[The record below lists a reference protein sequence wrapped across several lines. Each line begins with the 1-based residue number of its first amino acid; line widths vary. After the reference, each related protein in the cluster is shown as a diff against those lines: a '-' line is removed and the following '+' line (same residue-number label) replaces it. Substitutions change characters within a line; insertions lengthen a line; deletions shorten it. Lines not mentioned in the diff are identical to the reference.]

1 MNRTLAIIGIIVIA
15 LGVVGMSSVYT
26 VHQTQQALVLEFGK
40 PVRVVSEP
48 GLWFKTPFVQ
58 NVVTYDRRVL
68 DLDPAAEEII
78 AADKKRIV
86 ADSFARY
93 KIIDVL
99 KFYQTAGSEAILRQR
114 LGQIVNASM
123 RSVIG
128 NYTLPALLTVQ
139 RVQIMAAI
147 QDRVNQEAKQFGIQV
162 IDVRIRRADLPQA
175 NSEAIYARMK
185 SEREREAKE
194 ARAEGAEIGQRIRA
208 EAERE
213 RAVLLAEA
221 RKSAEELRG
230 EGDGL
235 ATSIANKAYGGE
247 ARPFY
252 EFYRSMQAYKDALV
266 NGETTFVLSPDSDFF
281 RFLSDF
287 EGKIKRKG
295 VPQR

>member
-26 VHQTQQALVLEFGK
+26 VHQTEQALILQFGK
-40 PVRVVSEP
+40 VVDVERDP
-48 GLWFKTPFVQ
+48 GLKFKTPFVQ
-58 NVVTYDRRVL
+58 NVVIYDRRVL
-68 DLDPAAEEII
+68 DLDPPAEEMN

-86 ADSFARY
+86 ADAYARY
-93 KIIDVL
+93 KITDPL
-99 KFYQTAGSEAILRQR
+99 KFFQTVGTEATLRVR
-114 LGQIVNASM
+114 LGRIINASM
-123 RSVIG
+123 RSIIG
-128 NYTLPALLTVQ
+128 NYSLPALLTIE
-139 RVQIMAAI
+139 RVKIMAEI
-147 QDRVNQEAKQFGIQV
+147 QDRVNQEAKQFGIVV

-194 ARAEGAEIGQRIRA
+194 ARAEGAELGQRIKA
-208 EAERE
+208 EAERD
-213 RAVLLAEA
+213 RTVLLAEA
-221 RKSAEELRG
+221 TKRSEELRG

-247 ARPFY
+247 ATSFY

-266 NGETTFVLSPDSDFF
+266 SGEATFVLSPDSDFF

-287 EGKIKRKG
+287 EGKGRAKPKR
-295 VPQR
+295 